1 MFEINYTKLNEVL
14 QAFYRTTGARVGI
27 FDENKNEILC
37 YPQDICKL
45 CKTLR
50 NNPHINKR
58 CINSDQKAF
67 EICKRTK
74 APYTYECDMGLYE
87 SVAPIITDGKIIAY
101 VMMGQVA
108 CISSKS
114 GILDRASKY
123 FSDMQEINSIVNK
136 LKNISIDQLTS
147 SAYLMN
153 ICVEYLF
160 ATATITHK
168 DLDFY
173 GKLDKYI
180 SNNMQNKILA
190 DDVCNCFG
198 ISRTTLHYQLKN
210 KYHMNFS
217 QRLNYLRIE
226 KAKKMLINKI
236 PIEDICSHIGISE
249 KSYFYKTFKNITG
262 KTIKEFL
269 IDNISI

>member
-1 MFEINYTKLNEVL
+1 MLEINYTKLNEVL

-50 NNPHINKR
+50 SNPHINKR
-58 CINSDQKAF
+58 CVNSDKKAF
-67 EICKRTK
+67 EICKKTK

-87 SVAPIITDGKIIAY
+87 SVAPIVTDGKIIAY

-114 GILDRASKY
+114 EITDRASKY
-123 FSDMQEINSIVNK
+123 FSNMQEIESIVYK
-136 LKNISIDQLTS
+136 LKNISSDQLTS

-153 ICVEYLF
+153 VCVEYLF
-160 ATATITHK
+160 STATIIHESV
-168 DLDFY
+168 DFFA
-173 GKLDKYI
+173 KLDKYI
-180 SNNMQNKILA
+180 AKNMRNKILA
-190 DDVCNCFG
+190 DDVCTYFG

-210 KYHMNFS
+210 KYQMNFS

-226 KAKKMLINKI
+226 KAKKMLIQKT
-236 PIEDICSHIGISE
+236 PIEDICGNIGISE